1 MGEARDVAE
10 GWFKD
15 ALTDPARWIHEDILF
30 ESPAAPPM
38 RDREVVLGFVGGY
51 KEGFPDGSFQI
62 DNVWES
68 GDTAI
73 VEGKYIGT
81 NTGPMKTPDGQEMP
95 PTGKPISLPFISVI
109 EAKDGKMINHRA
121 YWDQAN
127 FAAQLG
133 MGPQ

>member
-15 ALTDPARWIHEDILF
+15 AMSEPGKWIHPDIVF
-30 ESPAAPPM
+30 ETPVSPPIRGKEM
-38 RDREVVLGFVGGY
+38 VEGFAGSY
-51 KEGFPDGSFQI
+51 KDGFPDGSFEI

-81 NTGPMKTPDGQEMP
+81 NTGPMRTADGQEMP
-95 PTGKPISLPFISVI
+95 PTGKSINLPFISVV
-109 EAKDGKMINHRA
+109 ESKDGKMVGHRA
-121 YWDQAN
+121 YWDQAS
-127 FAAQLG
+127 FAQQLG